1 MKEQF
6 IEAFKNALER
16 EDEVQLNDAF
26 REYEEWDSLAYLEV
40 IAMLDEEFGIEI
52 ETEDFKK
59 LVTVKELIEEVKKRS
74 E

>member
-16 EDEVQLNDAF
+16 EDEVQLNDVF

-40 IAMLDEEFGIEI
+40 IAMLDEEFEIEI

-59 LVTVKELIEEVKKRS
+59 LITVKDLVEEVEKRRP
-74 E
+74 